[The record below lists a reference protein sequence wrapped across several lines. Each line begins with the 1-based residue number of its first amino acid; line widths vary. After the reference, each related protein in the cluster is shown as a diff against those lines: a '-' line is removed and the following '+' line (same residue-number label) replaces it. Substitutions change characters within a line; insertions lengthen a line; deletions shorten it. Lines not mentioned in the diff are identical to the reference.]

1 MTVIR
6 EQMHLMLK
14 IFLADD
20 IKDALETPVELENEE
35 LEQLVATA
43 NEFVVKM
50 AQMKFDNS

>member
-20 IKDALETPVELENEE
+20 IKDALETPVEPENEE